1 MVKKKPQVLS
11 QNEIHTLKDEQRE
24 IGNTLH
30 ALEKED
36 AGKGTP
42 AEQIDRTKLRA
53 EKDRL
58 DKAIK
63 YGTPRTIRGGDKDK
77 LYEESKVLADKIQT
91 GMCSKDE
98 MVNPNKHPGC
108 IRKHYEWEKRNKGSI
123 ERWKQIQR
131 QLEHAD
137 PTVANIERLRR

>member
-1 MVKKKPQVLS
+1 MVRKKPQVLS

-24 IGNTLH
+24 ISNTLH

-42 AEQIDRTKLRA
+42 AEQIDRGKLRA

-58 DKAIK
+58 DRAIHS
-63 YGTPRTIRGGDKDK
+63 GTPGRMRGGDKDK

-91 GMCSKDE
+91 GMCSRDE
-98 MVNPNKHPGC
+98 MANPTKHPGVV
-108 IRKHYEWEKRNKGSI
+108 RKHYEWEKRNKGNI
-123 ERWKQIQR
+123 ERWKQVQR

-137 PTVANIERLRR
+137 PTVSNVERLRR